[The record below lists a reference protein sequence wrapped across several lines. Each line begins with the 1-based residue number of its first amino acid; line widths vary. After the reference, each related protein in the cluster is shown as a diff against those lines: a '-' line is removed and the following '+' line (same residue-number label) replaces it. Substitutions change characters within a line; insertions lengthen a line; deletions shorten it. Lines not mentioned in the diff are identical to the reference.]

1 LLHSLSLHQLAV
13 QAATGAKRDISFQAL
28 IALQQQLSMNA
39 HTSDESMFNSRLS
52 RVVTKLFSR
61 VIKAEEG
68 DAKPFELDHFDT
80 ESIICSLED
89 SLVACSQAEQGGETA
104 DAAAASRNLATMLV
118 KAMLK
123 ARGESFSLR
132 GELDELGID
141 STSSDLGKLLVSS
154 ATELGLYS
162 GSPRG
167 PPRGGVSNRDVSALV
182 SAVGSASQGA
192 EREKAISALK
202 RYKEIYG
209 DVDLIEHLEQ
219 VSATFREFILEQL
232 SVNNAAAA
240 PAAIGSDSM
249 SERIK
254 NLRSKLNSAE
264 TSGQSAVSTTSENPS
279 EANATNQ
286 DSISTLL
293 QPTSS
298 EAGQVESAPT
308 VRAFRARLA
317 AAQGKRSTSTSSNA
331 EASPMVSDS
340 AGSRAA
346 ALRARLQKVKDQSM
360 G

>member
-1 LLHSLSLHQLAV
+1 
-13 QAATGAKRDISFQAL
+13 L

-39 HTSDESMFNSRLS
+39 HTPDESMFNSRLS

-104 DAAAASRNLATMLV
+104 DAAAVSRNLATVLV
-118 KAMLK
+118 NAMLK

-141 STSSDLGKLLVSS
+141 STSSDLGKLVVSC

-182 SAVGSASQGA
+182 SAVGSAPQGA

-202 RYKEIYG
+202 RYTEIYG

-219 VSATFREFILEQL
+219 VSATFREFILVQL
-232 SVNNAAAA
+232 TVNNAAA

-254 NLRSKLNSAE
+254 NLRSKLNSKE
-264 TSGQSAVSTTSENPS
+264 TSGQPAVNTTSDNPS

-286 DSISTLL
+286 DSISSLL
-293 QPTSS
+293 QPTSP
-298 EAGQVESAPT
+298 EAGQDESAPT

-346 ALRARLQKVKDQSM
+346 ALRARLQKVKDQVWDD
-360 G
+360 